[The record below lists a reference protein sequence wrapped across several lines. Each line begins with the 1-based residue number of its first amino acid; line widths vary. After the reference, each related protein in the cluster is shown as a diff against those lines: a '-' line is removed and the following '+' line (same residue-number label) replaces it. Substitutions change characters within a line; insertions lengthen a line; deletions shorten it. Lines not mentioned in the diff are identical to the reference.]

1 MSSNSHDGF
10 LVMDQDKAHRL
21 SAARQQL
28 SAAFSAALAEMD
40 AIPIGAERSRH
51 LRGLAT
57 LLVGQPEEF
66 RANAVSQCPE
76 LQMAEPFPD
85 TLLGPGEH
93 ELVAQ
98 LTLADLDV
106 MDEALLH
113 SSGSSWR
120 KLPRVIGGAMVT
132 LEGRYPGLGLGLYV
146 QRVVALV
153 EGGSLLAKGTPEFMR
168 LCEVRVPAS
177 DKHVA

>member
-1 MSSNSHDGF
+1 
-10 LVMDQDKAHRL
+10 MDQDKARKL
-21 SAARQQL
+21 SAAREHL
-28 SAAFSAALAEMD
+28 SAAFSAALVEID
-40 AIPIGAERSRH
+40 AIPVGAERSRH

-76 LQMAEPFPD
+76 LEMAEPFPD

-98 LTLADLDV
+98 LTQADLDV
-106 MDEALLH
+106 IEEALLH
-113 SSGSSWR
+113 SSVSSWR

-132 LEGRYPGLGLGLYV
+132 LEGRFPGLALGLYV

-153 EGGSLLAKGTPEFMR
+153 EGGRLLAKGNLEFMR
-168 LCEVRVPAS
+168 LSEVRVPAS
-177 DKHVA
+177 DEHVASQETRSK